1 MGGYSLQGDRNIPKN
16 GEPRHPILL
25 FIAFFGFV
33 QVGDLHPKGGTH
45 PVGGAA
51 RGILG
56 TLAAV
61 RAGKLIARLVA
72 AMDTEPR
79 LRGYEF
85 AAFGAFFERHTDH
98 TSVVHIEHLM

>member
-1 MGGYSLQGDRNIPKN
+1 MEGYSLQGDRNIPKN

-51 RGILG
+51 NGILG

-61 RAGKLIARLVA
+61 RTGKLIARLVA

-79 LRGYEF
+79 LRGYEI
-85 AAFGAFFERHTDH
+85 AAFGAFFE
-98 TSVVHIEHLM
+98 

>member
-1 MGGYSLQGDRNIPKN
+1 MGGYSPRGDRDIAKN
-16 GEPRHPILL
+16 GEPWHPILL
-25 FIAFFGFV
+25 FIAFFGLV
-33 QVGDLHPKGGTH
+33 QTGGLHPKGGTH

-61 RAGKLIARLVA
+61 RTGKLIARLVA

-79 LRGYEF
+79 LRGYEI
-85 AAFGAFFERHTDH
+85 AAFGAFFE
-98 TSVVHIEHLM
+98 

>member
-1 MGGYSLQGDRNIPKN
+1 MGGYSPRGDRNIPKN
-16 GEPRHPILL
+16 GEPRRPIPL
-25 FIAFFGFV
+25 FIAFFGLV
-33 QVGDLHPKGGTH
+33 RTGHLHPKGGTH

-51 RGILG
+51 NGILG

-79 LRGYEF
+79 LRGYEI
-85 AAFGAFFERHTDH
+85 AAFGAFFE
-98 TSVVHIEHLM
+98 